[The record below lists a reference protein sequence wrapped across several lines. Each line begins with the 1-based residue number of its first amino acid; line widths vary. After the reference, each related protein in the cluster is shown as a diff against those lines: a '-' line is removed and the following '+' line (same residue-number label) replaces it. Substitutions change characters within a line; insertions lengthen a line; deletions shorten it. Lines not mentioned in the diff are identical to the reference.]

1 MLIFSFP
8 LNKKE
13 LAIMSP
19 KKNTHEA
26 TFPETVIPE
35 ELQSNI
41 LVDFNSI
48 SFPFPNHNVRE
59 KLKGSAITSRNID
72 NLGIG
77 SVNLYGGNTV
87 SYREVKKDVDLSDF
101 YEATSVEFTKLSSDK
116 SVFSFWEGLKSD
128 KDLKWHHSPLSNS
141 EYLVNHHTGDI
152 YRFSDH
158 WGKVASCEW
167 SLNDDSTEGWSVGVA
182 NIQSFKSLPFSR
194 SLVLKGS
201 FVNQLNQVIANLH
214 DIIDSTDIKK
224 TDSALRTL
232 NKRLD
237 DLKSHKA
244 SLKDWKVY
252 IENAN
257 LIKSKDIPDMAYKKT
272 NASSSASSSYSD
284 AVIQQFAD
292 MMIKRMEDMK
302 ESNWKKGWMDGR
314 GDAGFPRNALTGR
327 QYNGINPFMLMYDTI
342 KHEYTTSMYL
352 TARQL
357 FSMNESLKDPSTGK
371 IASENLDKVMKI
383 NKGEKAFPVYY
394 MIHKYKDMQGKEYS
408 DQEYNDLSE
417 EQRKDIKAYFYPK
430 VHHLFN
436 IDQTNMKE
444 VNPSLYNSFVDKY
457 TKRPSLPDS
466 EGMYINEDI
475 DSLLAHSKPSVWKSG
490 KDNLSWYC
498 PIEQTDNI
506 SSPHYNLSKDFIKV
520 PLKNQYKTS
529 NSKEGIFADG
539 QAFYATLLHE
549 MAHSTGPKGRLNRD
563 MNGSFGD
570 KKYAKEELVAE
581 LSAALISSTM
591 GFDKRINDNNAKYVS
606 SWLKVLKEEPSF
618 IKTVLSDVGKASDM
632 IIEKID
638 EQRVDLNQTLL
649 RGSNLK
655 GQDNELSN
663 SSRPE
668 RTENEMSLNE
678 LIDYQVE
685 TDTDNRTKADT
696 NHYDDKR
703 LYLPLLVDGK
713 TSHLAVE
720 TVVPDAITAPSY
732 QRTVYN
738 FGDEVETKVDNVWQK
753 WEDISSEYN
762 LSAEDADRSVVD
774 SDAPSLKF
782 RSVDSA
788 VKFADWITAKY
799 AKTEQ
804 KSESTELIYSNGKQ
818 RWTSFDSL
826 LKAAKEHQITR
837 SEFMAL
843 STFNTVK
850 GSHPHNLTQAAI
862 EYLQQQRKGFTPE
875 EPIVPGSPLYD
886 AIKMLK
892 EGKVFA
898 EYRGNR
904 EVDLISSIK
913 DDEMLSAEEIE
924 KLKAMASDASD
935 GKSKSSNIDN
945 KPLIEKVPY
954 GEFYLPDWS
963 IPYFKDGK
971 EEGLSAEQLKT
982 IKDFEKDFPSK
993 LSIEITESSIE
1004 GNHNTELGPATTVV
1018 KAKIYY
1024 FEQHISDLFPTD
1036 ESTRDRLDKDLSEDN
1051 KNRKTLS
1058 DLQAQYSNINVQY
1071 PAAVNDERTRQIAKR
1086 IRQAEQIIT
1095 AYNANVEAV
1104 YDHDFMFSEEAT
1116 KVMIPQSIYSGQLK
1130 PLSVVQDQEANQE
1143 KKVSVP
1149 ESLQVPVWEAYEK
1162 EKSQTGDFTYQD
1174 TAEEYGNMLLKGV
1187 ENILPRIKGTLTIN
1201 QWGSDVLSAEIENDP
1216 RIFETYIIPEPLK
1229 AWLEVSP
1236 KEESHSNMQ
1245 GSSTVKNVDIVAA
1258 YVFSTILLQKEN
1270 QEIDLSFTIDGKQ
1283 WDNYNEVMQ
1292 GNSDHSISDEA
1303 FVAAWALQSSMGIS
1317 KHDLS
1322 KNAVAVLNDPIA
1334 TTEHYGTLTLNG
1346 SKGGIEL
1353 LQSGKVS
1360 ADYSVKGQQITVEAS
1375 PKSEEELHTE
1385 QEKKVSIPESLK
1397 GITKGDMPKAD
1408 LQSQWGNIK
1417 KQINTI
1423 AKEERQS
1430 VNYDLTKDTSL
1441 ARDYIANNFQV
1452 SRETFDKFSD
1462 SDKERLVSLYSNY
1475 SSSLLTTFTE
1485 QQKVEKEISNFILLG
1500 GLLDPENAQKV
1511 LEKGYEKMNLLR
1523 ETPNV
1528 NLAVLKSSVLSLA
1541 NNQHRESN
1549 SIAYGQYDIPIWAV
1563 KHLSEGKDSSLS
1575 EAKLSEIESFKSQ
1588 LPNNSFFE
1596 FKESNVFY
1604 SEKPAFGPATN
1615 VIKAHIYVSRD
1626 QHQEESVSINKSVND
1641 IEEYTMARRLPQQ
1654 DSKKNEE
1661 IFYSSVASITS
1672 GEDFHLFDSMR
1683 EKGHLNKMLKVAA
1696 EYDSGD
1702 AISLDT
1708 THKSPLQNSGD
1719 EVLRENKNYA
1729 VVYNNSVGGAYEI
1742 FRKSPQSEILNSIER
1757 YGLSDTASEDVKSLS
1772 GRKDYSSDHDL
1783 YEATQHEDH
1792 DALKFAAASRGMTP
1806 KQMEESL
1813 AAGTEER
1820 LPASSELDKKRG
1832 LDDREKEIELK
1843 NEELSGEVSS
1853 KQELQDKNAEA
1864 RRKEESQ
1871 REAEKKEKEKQESQ
1885 KKDDSSAKIIT
1896 AAFLRSSLL
1905 STALLSAKDNNRV
1918 WLNAGGK
1925 KSPTFHQASWDVSP
1939 YNQIFMSLNSD
1950 KNGYATNV
1958 YTTFKH
1964 EDSLAVKKGSESL
1977 PYSWTDWSM
1986 YKSKG
1991 PEPKSITSNQYENL
2005 SPDEKEHFM
2014 KAPVKYDRKIFNIDQ
2029 TVLKGANPEQ
2039 YNAVLK
2045 EHDTHYKEMQTIAS
2059 TDSVDLVSDRV
2070 SKIKKQHPNHLVL
2083 FAHNGVYNAFGKDAK
2098 TIHQLAKDSVTLDS
2112 FNNSKSN
2119 RKTSIAY
2126 LKPSDLDKVLKAV
2139 VSSGQRVAVA
2149 DNFEVLNAPKEA
2161 TKILSKA
2168 ESVLDNY
2175 SKSTGINVQ
2184 KSLTQPTIYDKE
2196 TDTIIL
2202 NNKKP
2207 VNPGSELR
2215 TAVENSNAIYF
2226 AISQSVA
2233 NNKRLDISNQ
2243 FSMPEKDIES
2253 VKQLIATVSAGVLSL
2268 KQAHP
2273 ATLSDQVSN
2282 ESVESWVQDIKNN
2295 PHLLSSLERNV
2306 NNTVNTIEKLVK
2318 GEQVDYAVINGKS
2331 SYNKAESFNLVSEL
2345 NEVVNTS
2352 TMSAAVIRNNDGKS
2366 ASVILSKGIESI
2378 SENGVLNNEA
2388 FRQAL
2393 LKQGI
2398 KEVKFFNPGG
2408 TLGLNKGDSYFED
2421 KSIQIVNFDGKEVV
2435 PQQELHLNEQSQ
2447 NVEYNFED
2455 VSAVKD
2461 DNNRWHLYIK
2471 EKDQPYFIIQ
2481 PKMRDMSRLFEAFK
2495 SQDQQAIYDTKTSL
2509 GEKYTKLVQ
2518 QRPELKVDFLMPK
2531 VPAEDITRI
2540 ERANIARDAQDKN
2553 KYLIF
2558 ATIDGKGYHHEISR
2572 EDFRRMWKVDNMQS
2586 YKSALAA
2593 KVFSNILHEGQTVS
2607 EAPSVEENQ
2616 QIKETNSEKVDS
2628 PKQSTESEESLSPR
2642 VGRSH

>member
-1 MLIFSFP
+1 
-8 LNKKE
+8 
-13 LAIMSP
+13 MSP
-19 KKNTHEA
+19 KKNTHE
-26 TFPETVIPE
+26 TMFPKTVIPE
-35 ELQSNI
+35 ELQSNS
-41 LVDFNSI
+41 LVDINSL
-48 SFPFPNHNVRE
+48 SFPSPNHNVRK

-77 SVNLYGGNTV
+77 SVNLYEGKTV
-87 SYREVKKDVDLSDF
+87 SYREVKKEVDLSDF
-101 YEATSVEFTKLSSDK
+101 YEATSAEFTKLSSDK

-141 EYLVNHHTGDI
+141 EYLVNHYTGDI

-167 SLNDDSTEGWSVGVA
+167 SLNDDSTEGWSIGVA

-194 SLVLKGS
+194 SLVLKSS

-224 TDSALRTL
+224 TNSALRTL

-257 LIKSKDIPDMAYKKT
+257 LIKSKDISDMAYKKT
-272 NASSSASSSYSD
+272 NAPSSASSSYSD

-357 FSMNESLKDPSTGK
+357 FSMNDSLKDPSTGK
-371 IASENLDKVMKI
+371 IALENLDKVMKI

-466 EGMYINEDI
+466 EGMYINEEI
-475 DSLLAHSKPSVWKSG
+475 DSLLAHSKPSVWKSE

-529 NSKEGIFADG
+529 TSKEGIFADG
-539 QAFYATLLHE
+539 QEFYATLLHE

-563 MNGSFGD
+563 LNGSFGD

-638 EQRVDLNQTLL
+638 EQRFDLNQTLL
-649 RGSNLK
+649 RDSNLK

-685 TDTDNRTKADT
+685 TDTGNRTKADT
-696 NHYDDKR
+696 NHYDDNR

-738 FGDEVETKVDNVWQK
+738 FGDEVEAKVDNVWQK

-774 SDAPSLKF
+774 SEAPFLKF

-799 AKTEQ
+799 VKSEQ
-804 KSESTELIYSNGKQ
+804 KS
-818 RWTSFDSL
+818 DSL
-826 LKAAKEHQITR
+826 STKELRETNRKDKTNATPIEE
-837 SEFMAL
+837 SL
-843 STFNTVK
+843 STKKDV
-850 GSHPHNLTQAAI
+850 AI
-862 EYLQQQRKGFTPE
+862 
-875 EPIVPGSPLYD
+875 SPL
-886 AIKMLK
+886 
-892 EGKVFA
+892 
-898 EYRGNR
+898 
-904 EVDLISSIK
+904 
-913 DDEMLSAEEIE
+913 
-924 KLKAMASDASD
+924 
-935 GKSKSSNIDN
+935 
-945 KPLIEKVPY
+945 
-954 GEFYLPDWS
+954 
-963 IPYFKDGK
+963 
-971 EEGLSAEQLKT
+971 
-982 IKDFEKDFPSK
+982 
-993 LSIEITESSIE
+993 
-1004 GNHNTELGPATTVV
+1004 
-1018 KAKIYY
+1018 
-1024 FEQHISDLFPTD
+1024 
-1036 ESTRDRLDKDLSEDN
+1036 
-1051 KNRKTLS
+1051 
-1058 DLQAQYSNINVQY
+1058 
-1071 PAAVNDERTRQIAKR
+1071 
-1086 IRQAEQIIT
+1086 
-1095 AYNANVEAV
+1095 
-1104 YDHDFMFSEEAT
+1104 
-1116 KVMIPQSIYSGQLK
+1116 
-1130 PLSVVQDQEANQE
+1130 
-1143 KKVSVP
+1143 
-1149 ESLQVPVWEAYEK
+1149 
-1162 EKSQTGDFTYQD
+1162 
-1174 TAEEYGNMLLKGV
+1174 KGM
-1187 ENILPRIKGTLTIN
+1187 
-1201 QWGSDVLSAEIENDP
+1201 
-1216 RIFETYIIPEPLK
+1216 
-1229 AWLEVSP
+1229 P
-1236 KEESHSNMQ
+1236 K
-1245 GSSTVKNVDIVAA
+1245 
-1258 YVFSTILLQKEN
+1258 
-1270 QEIDLSFTIDGKQ
+1270 IDLK
-1283 WDNYNEVMQ
+1283 
-1292 GNSDHSISDEA
+1292 
-1303 FVAAWALQSSMGIS
+1303 
-1317 KHDLS
+1317 
-1322 KNAVAVLNDPIA
+1322 
-1334 TTEHYGTLTLNG
+1334 
-1346 SKGGIEL
+1346 
-1353 LQSGKVS
+1353 
-1360 ADYSVKGQQITVEAS
+1360 
-1375 PKSEEELHTE
+1375 
-1385 QEKKVSIPESLK
+1385 
-1397 GITKGDMPKAD
+1397 
-1408 LQSQWGNIK
+1408 SQWGNLK
-1417 KQINTI
+1417 LQINPI
-1423 AKEERQS
+1423 VQEERQS
-1430 VNYDLTKDTSL
+1430 VDFDFKKEVSL
-1441 ARDYIANNFQV
+1441 NRDFIVDNFHV
-1452 SRETFDKFSD
+1452 SGEIVDRFSA
-1462 SDKERLVSLYSNY
+1462 SDKESLDSLYSNY
-1475 SSSLLTTFTE
+1475 VSSFISSLTKERKL
-1485 QQKVEKEISNFILLG
+1485 EKEISNFILSG
-1500 GLLDPENAQKV
+1500 GLSDPEFSQK
-1511 LEKGYEKMNLLR
+1511 LLDRGIEKMNLIR
-1523 ETPNV
+1523 ETPSLH
-1528 NLAVLKSSVLSLA
+1528 LAVLKSAVLSLVDK
-1541 NNQHRESN
+1541 QQTESS
-1549 SIAYGQYDIPIWAV
+1549 SISYGQYDIPTWAV

-1588 LPNNSFFE
+1588 LPNNSIFE
-1596 FKESNVFY
+1596 FKDSNVSY
-1604 SEKPAFGPATN
+1604 SEKPAFGSATN
-1615 VIKAHIYVSRD
+1615 VIKAHVYVSLD
-1626 QHQEESVSINKSVND
+1626 QHQGESVSINNNVN
-1641 IEEYTMARRLPQQ
+1641 ESAEYIMARKLPQQ

-1661 IFYSSVASITS
+1661 IFYSSVVSIKS
-1672 GEDFHLFDSMR
+1672 GEDLQLFNSMR

-1696 EYDSGD
+1696 EYDSGKD
-1702 AISLDT
+1702 ISLDA

-1729 VVYNNSVGGAYEI
+1729 VVYNNSAGGAYEI
-1742 FRKSPQSEILNSIER
+1742 FRKSPQSEILNNIDR
-1757 YGLSDTASEDVKSLS
+1757 YGLPDTASEDVKSLS

-1792 DALKFAAASRGMTP
+1792 DALKSAAASRGMTL

-1813 AAGTEER
+1813 AAGTEEK
-1820 LPASSELDKKRG
+1820 LPDSSELDKKRG
-1832 LDDREKEIELK
+1832 LDDREKEISLK
-1843 NEELSGEVSS
+1843 NEELSGKVSS
-1853 KQELQDKNAEA
+1853 KLELQDKNVET

-1885 KKDDSSAKIIT
+1885 KKDESSAKIIR

-1918 WLNAGGK
+1918 WLNADGK
-1925 KSPTFHQASWDVSP
+1925 KAPSFHKASWEVSP
-1939 YNQIFMSLNSD
+1939 YNQLFMSLNSD

-1958 YTTFKH
+1958 YTTFKQ
-1964 EDSLAVKKGSESL
+1964 EGSLAIQHGSHSL

-1986 YKSKG
+1986 YKSKDS
-1991 PEPKSITSNQYENL
+1991 KLKNITASQYENL
-2005 SPDEKEHFM
+2005 PTEEKGLYKKE
-2014 KAPVKYDRKIFNIDQ
+2014 PVKFDRRIFNIDQ
-2029 TVLKGANPEQ
+2029 TILKLSNSEE

-2045 EHDTHYKEMQTIAS
+2045 DFTTHYKEKLTIAS
-2059 TDSVDLVSDRV
+2059 SESVDLVSDRI
-2070 SKIKKQHPNHLVL
+2070 SKMKKQHPDHLIL
-2083 FAHNGVYNAFGKDAK
+2083 FVHNGVYTAFGKDAK
-2098 TIHQLAKDSVTLDS
+2098 SAHNLSEDCVVLDS
-2112 FNNSKSN
+2112 ITNSKTN
-2119 RKTSIAY
+2119 RKTPIAY
-2126 LKPSDLDKVLKAV
+2126 FKSSELDTILKSLA
-2139 VSSGQRVAVA
+2139 SSGQRVAIV
-2149 DNFEVLNAPKEA
+2149 DKFNILNASMEA
-2161 TKILSKA
+2161 NKILSKA
-2168 ESVLDNY
+2168 ESLLDNY
-2175 SKSTGINVQ
+2175 SKSTGIKVQ
-2184 KSLTQPTIYDKE
+2184 KSLSQPTSYDKE

-2202 NNKKP
+2202 NNKKS
-2207 VNPGSELR
+2207 VNLGNELR

-2226 AISQSVA
+2226 AISQSIA
-2233 NNKRLDISNQ
+2233 NNNRLDISKQ

-2268 KQAHP
+2268 KQDHP
-2273 ATLSDQVSN
+2273 AILSDQVSH
-2282 ESVESWVQDIKNN
+2282 ESVESWVQDITND

-2318 GEQVDYAVINGKS
+2318 GEQVDYAAINGKS

-2393 LKQGI
+2393 LKQGV

-2435 PQQELHLNEQSQ
+2435 PQQELHINDHSQ
-2447 NVEYNFED
+2447 NVEHNFED

-2481 PKMRDMSRLFEAFK
+2481 PEMRDMSRLFEAFK
-2495 SQDQQAIYDTKTSL
+2495 SHDQQAIYDTKTSL

-2540 ERANIARDAQDKN
+2540 ERANIARDGQDKN
-2553 KYLIF
+2553 KFLIF
-2558 ATIDGKGYHHEISR
+2558 AKIDGKLYHDEISR
-2572 EDFRRMWKVDNMQS
+2572 EDFHRMWKVDNMQS

-2593 KVFSNILHEGQTVS
+2593 KVFSNVLHEGQTVS
-2607 EAPSVEENQ
+2607 EAPSVEDNQ
-2616 QIKETNSEKVDS
+2616 QVKETNSEKVDS
-2628 PKQSTESEESLSPR
+2628 PKQSSENEESLSPR
-2642 VGRSH
+2642 MGRSH

>member
-1 MLIFSFP
+1 LLIFSFP

-19 KKNTHEA
+19 KKNTHET

-77 SVNLYGGNTV
+77 SVNLYEGKTV
-87 SYREVKKDVDLSDF
+87 SYREVKKEVDLSDF
-101 YEATSVEFTKLSSDK
+101 YEATSAEFTKLSSDK

-357 FSMNESLKDPSTGK
+357 FSMNDSLKDPSTGK

-498 PIEQTDNI
+498 PIDQTDNI

-520 PLKNQYKTS
+520 PFKNQYKTS
-529 NSKEGIFADG
+529 TSKEGIFADG
-539 QAFYATLLHE
+539 QEFYATLLHE

-649 RGSNLK
+649 RDSNLK

-685 TDTDNRTKADT
+685 TDTGNRTKADT

-720 TVVPDAITAPSY
+720 TVVPDAITDPSY
-732 QRTVYN
+732 QQSVYD
-738 FGDEVETKVDNVWQK
+738 FGDEVEAKADNVWQK
-753 WEDISSEYN
+753 WEDISNEYN
-762 LSAEDADRSVVD
+762 LSVEDADRSVVD
-774 SDAPSLKF
+774 SDAPLLKF

-788 VKFADWITAKY
+788 VKFVDWITAKY

-862 EYLQQQRKGFTPE
+862 EYLQQQHKHFSPE
-875 EPIVPGSPLYD
+875 APIVPGSPLYD

-904 EVDLISSIK
+904 EVDLSSSIK

-935 GKSKSSNIDN
+935 GKSKSTNIDN

-1004 GNHNTELGPATTVV
+1004 GDHNTELGPATTVV

-1058 DLQAQYSNINVQY
+1058 DLQAQYSNINAQY

-1104 YDHDFMFSEEAT
+1104 YGESFMFSPEAQT
-1116 KVMIPQSIYSGQLK
+1116 VLIPQTIYSGRERPVLDK
-1130 PLSVVQDQEANQE
+1130 TSATPID
-1143 KKVSVP
+1143 
-1149 ESLQVPVWEAYEK
+1149 ESL
-1162 EKSQTGDFTYQD
+1162 
-1174 TAEEYGNMLLKGV
+1174 
-1187 ENILPRIKGTLTIN
+1187 
-1201 QWGSDVLSAEIENDP
+1201 
-1216 RIFETYIIPEPLK
+1216 
-1229 AWLEVSP
+1229 
-1236 KEESHSNMQ
+1236 
-1245 GSSTVKNVDIVAA
+1245 ST
-1258 YVFSTILLQKEN
+1258 
-1270 QEIDLSFTIDGKQ
+1270 
-1283 WDNYNEVMQ
+1283 
-1292 GNSDHSISDEA
+1292 
-1303 FVAAWALQSSMGIS
+1303 
-1317 KHDLS
+1317 
-1322 KNAVAVLNDPIA
+1322 
-1334 TTEHYGTLTLNG
+1334 
-1346 SKGGIEL
+1346 
-1353 LQSGKVS
+1353 
-1360 ADYSVKGQQITVEAS
+1360 
-1375 PKSEEELHTE
+1375 KSET
-1385 QEKKVSIPESLK
+1385 
-1397 GITKGDMPKAD
+1397 GILSSEGMPKVD

-1417 KQINTI
+1417 KQINSI
-1423 AKEERQS
+1423 VQKERQG
-1430 VNYDLTKDTSL
+1430 VNFDFTKDISL

-1452 SRETFDKFSD
+1452 SGEIFDSFSD

-1475 SSSLLTTFTE
+1475 SSSLLSSFTE
-1485 QQKVEKEISNFILLG
+1485 ERKVEKEISDFILLG
-1500 GLLDPENAQKV
+1500 GLLDPENSQKV
-1511 LEKGYEKMNLLR
+1511 LAKGHEKMNLLR

-1541 NNQHRESN
+1541 DNQHRESN

-1596 FKESNVFY
+1596 FKESNVSY

-1626 QHQEESVSINKSVND
+1626 LHQEESVSINKSVND
-1641 IEEYTMARRLPQQ
+1641 SEEYTMARRLPQQ

-1661 IFYSSVASITS
+1661 IFYSSVVSIKS
-1672 GEDFHLFDSMR
+1672 GEDLQLFDSMR
-1683 EKGHLNKMLKVAA
+1683 EKGHLNKLLKVAA

-1729 VVYNNSVGGAYEI
+1729 VVYNNSAGGAYEI
-1742 FRKSPQSEILNSIER
+1742 FRKSPQSEILNSVER
-1757 YGLSDTASEDVKSLS
+1757 YGLPSTASEDVKSLS

-1820 LPASSELDKKRG
+1820 LPDSSELDKKRG

-1853 KQELQDKNAEA
+1853 KLELQDKNVEA

-2070 SKIKKQHPNHLVL
+2070 SKIKKQHPDHLVL

-2112 FNNSKSN
+2112 INNSKSN

-2184 KSLTQPTIYDKE
+2184 KSLTQPTSYDKE

-2282 ESVESWVQDIKNN
+2282 ESVESWVQDIKND

-2306 NNTVNTIEKLVK
+2306 NNTVNTIEKIVK
-2318 GEQVDYAVINGKS
+2318 GEQVDYAAINGKS

-2378 SENGVLNNEA
+2378 SENGVLNNED

-2393 LKQGI
+2393 LKQGV

-2435 PQQELHLNEQSQ
+2435 PQQELHLNKQSQ
-2447 NVEYNFED
+2447 NVEHNFED

-2481 PKMRDMSRLFEAFK
+2481 PEMRDMSRLFEAFK

-2593 KVFSNILHEGQTVS
+2593 KVFSNVLHEGQTVS
-2607 EAPSVEENQ
+2607 EVPSVEENQ
-2616 QIKETNSEKVDS
+2616 QVKETNSEKVDS

-2642 VGRSH
+2642 VGRFH

>member
-1 MLIFSFP
+1 
-8 LNKKE
+8 
-13 LAIMSP
+13 MSP
-19 KKNTHEA
+19 KKNTHKA

-101 YEATSVEFTKLSSDK
+101 YEATSVEFTKISSDK

-167 SLNDDSTEGWSVGVA
+167 SLNDEPTEGWSVGVA
-182 NIQSFKSLPFSR
+182 NIRSFKSLPFSR
-194 SLVLKGS
+194 SLVLKSS

-357 FSMNESLKDPSTGK
+357 FSMNDSLKDPSTGK
-371 IASENLDKVMKI
+371 IALENLDKVMKI

-529 NSKEGIFADG
+529 TSKEGIFADG
-539 QAFYATLLHE
+539 QEFYATLLHE

-632 IIEKID
+632 INEKID

-663 SSRPE
+663 SSRPGK
-668 RTENEMSLNE
+668 TENEMSLNE
-678 LIDYQVE
+678 LVDYQVE
-685 TDTDNRTKADT
+685 TDTGNRTEADT

-774 SDAPSLKF
+774 SDAPLLKF

-818 RWTSFDSL
+818 QWTSFDSL

-850 GSHPHNLTQAAI
+850 GSHPHNLTQSAI
-862 EYLQQQRKGFTPE
+862 EYLQQQHKHFSPE
-875 EPIVPGSPLYD
+875 APIVPGSPLYD

-904 EVDLISSIK
+904 EVDLSSSIK

-935 GKSKSSNIDN
+935 GKSKSTNIDN
-945 KPLIEKVPY
+945 KPIIEKVPY

-1058 DLQAQYSNINVQY
+1058 DLQAQYSNINAQY

-1095 AYNANVEAV
+1095 AYNSNVEAV
-1104 YDHDFMFSEEAT
+1104 YGESFMFSPESQT
-1116 KVMIPQSIYSGQLK
+1116 VLIPQTIYSGRERPVLDK
-1130 PLSVVQDQEANQE
+1130 TNATPID
-1143 KKVSVP
+1143 
-1149 ESLQVPVWEAYEK
+1149 ESL
-1162 EKSQTGDFTYQD
+1162 
-1174 TAEEYGNMLLKGV
+1174 
-1187 ENILPRIKGTLTIN
+1187 
-1201 QWGSDVLSAEIENDP
+1201 
-1216 RIFETYIIPEPLK
+1216 
-1229 AWLEVSP
+1229 
-1236 KEESHSNMQ
+1236 
-1245 GSSTVKNVDIVAA
+1245 ST
-1258 YVFSTILLQKEN
+1258 
-1270 QEIDLSFTIDGKQ
+1270 
-1283 WDNYNEVMQ
+1283 
-1292 GNSDHSISDEA
+1292 
-1303 FVAAWALQSSMGIS
+1303 
-1317 KHDLS
+1317 
-1322 KNAVAVLNDPIA
+1322 
-1334 TTEHYGTLTLNG
+1334 
-1346 SKGGIEL
+1346 
-1353 LQSGKVS
+1353 
-1360 ADYSVKGQQITVEAS
+1360 
-1375 PKSEEELHTE
+1375 KSET
-1385 QEKKVSIPESLK
+1385 
-1397 GITKGDMPKAD
+1397 GILSSEGMPKVD

-1417 KQINTI
+1417 KQINSI
-1423 AKEERQS
+1423 VQKERQG
-1430 VNYDLTKDTSL
+1430 VNFDFTKDISL

-1452 SRETFDKFSD
+1452 SGEIFDSFSD

-1475 SSSLLTTFTE
+1475 SSSLLSSFTE
-1485 QQKVEKEISNFILLG
+1485 ERKVEREISDFILLG
-1500 GLLDPENAQKV
+1500 GLLDPENSQKV
-1511 LEKGYEKMNLLR
+1511 LAKGHEKMNLLR

-1528 NLAVLKSSVLSLA
+1528 NLAVLKSSVLSLTD
-1541 NNQHRESN
+1541 NQHRESN
-1549 SIAYGQYDIPIWAV
+1549 SIVYGQYDIPIWAV

-1596 FKESNVFY
+1596 FKESNVSY

-1626 QHQEESVSINKSVND
+1626 QHQKESVSINKSVND
-1641 IEEYTMARRLPQQ
+1641 SEEYTMARRLPQQ

-1661 IFYSSVASITS
+1661 IFYSSVVSIKS
-1672 GEDFHLFDSMR
+1672 GEDLQLFDSMR
-1683 EKGHLNKMLKVAA
+1683 EKGHLNKLLKVAA

-1729 VVYNNSVGGAYEI
+1729 VVYNNSAGGAYEI
-1742 FRKSPQSEILNSIER
+1742 FRKSPQSEILNSVER
-1757 YGLSDTASEDVKSLS
+1757 YGLPSTASEDVKSLS

-1820 LPASSELDKKRG
+1820 LPDSSELDKKRG

-1853 KQELQDKNAEA
+1853 KLELQDKNVEA

-2070 SKIKKQHPNHLVL
+2070 SKIKKQHPDHLVL

-2112 FNNSKSN
+2112 INNSKSN

-2184 KSLTQPTIYDKE
+2184 KSLTQPTSYDKE

-2273 ATLSDQVSN
+2273 AVLSDQVSN
-2282 ESVESWVQDIKNN
+2282 ESVESWVQDIKND

-2318 GEQVDYAVINGKS
+2318 GEQVDYASINGKS

-2393 LKQGI
+2393 LKQGV

-2435 PQQELHLNEQSQ
+2435 PQQELHLNKQSQ
-2447 NVEYNFED
+2447 NVEHNFED

-2481 PKMRDMSRLFEAFK
+2481 PEMRDMSRLFEAFK

-2593 KVFSNILHEGQTVS
+2593 KVFSNVLHEGQTVS

-2616 QIKETNSEKVDS
+2616 QVKETNSEKVDS

-2642 VGRSH
+2642 VGRFH